1 MSVYRSATGING
13 TKLASQGTIIVGF
26 TDYRDAKIAYA
37 NAQQDHPQWRL
48 VRLTPK
54 AFALNNE
61 EAPFAGR
68 VNVARVSDFEGQ
80 LVVSVFFNGRDD
92 SIKAQPTFELLKQ
105 TLETFGKL
113 KAFHSM
119 PFQQGNIREIRFE
132 YYDTRHAEIAARSL
146 FNQTP
151 LGVSTS
157 AVASWAIA
165 DRFH

>member
-1 MSVYRSATGING
+1 
-13 TKLASQGTIIVGF
+13 
-26 TDYRDAKIAYA
+26 
-37 NAQQDHPQWRL
+37 

-61 EAPFAGR
+61 DAPFAGR
-68 VNVARVSDFEGQ
+68 VNVAHVSDFEAQ

-92 SIKAQPTFELLKQ
+92 SIKANPTFELLKQ

-119 PFQQGNIREIRFE
+119 PIQQGNVREIRVE

-151 LGVSTS
+151 LGVSTP
-157 AVASWAIA
+157 AVTQMYIA
-165 DRFH
+165 ETLH